1 MSIKFK
7 NNASTTLASAID
19 NSVTTIV
26 VTTGGGANLPALGA
40 GEYFYATITD
50 IDDNFEIVK
59 VTARSTDTLTVVRA
73 QESTTAKSFVSGS
86 RIENRIT
93 AQSLVDATT
102 ADYLLL

>member
-7 NNASTTLASAID
+7 NNASTTLASAIN
-19 NSVTTIV
+19 NSTTTVTV
-26 VTTGGGANLPALGA
+26 ATGGGANLPSLGA

-86 RIENRIT
+86 RVENRIT